1 MGNWNIDAIREKNTE
16 LNELREWISLSD
28 FNFSYRHA
36 EYFKYNK
43 DQHLILEI
51 QDAFGNFMKIREGR
65 LQNYWGR
72 IGISLLGLISKIYNE
87 LSENFE
93 VTLKGSLK
101 FYTDD
106 LTENEKLLIDNSKH
120 NHLCVYGFHIEESNN
135 SLGADF
141 LFDQRDYI

>member
-1 MGNWNIDAIREKNTE
+1 MIYIIDHQDSFTWNVVHQFSQFDKVYCTNYFEI
-16 LNELREWISLSD
+16 NENILKKCSTIVLSPGPG
-28 FNFSYRHA
+28 A
-36 EYFKYNK
+36 PK
-43 DQHLILEI
+43 DYP
-51 QDAFGNFMKIREGR
+51 KT
-65 LQNYWGR
+65 
-72 IGISLLGLISKIYNE
+72 SKIYNE

-120 NHLCVYGFHIEESNN
+120 NHLCVYGFHIEEANN